1 LIALTSHLSDKTPRK
16 TPKSAAL
23 GAFSHLT
30 HFFDAF
36 ESLRKALIFKI
47 PTLASS
53 I

>member
-1 LIALTSHLSDKTPRK
+1 MAPTSHLRDKISIK
-16 TPKSAAL
+16 TPKSAAS